1 MACGGSGWWLALL
14 RIHVAWERTL
24 LATAREVGEGT
35 ANADIYRVERG
46 KDIFV
51 TQPTRLYMERA
62 STMVAW
68 LNVVSTMSWE
78 LALLH
83 NTRLFSSLLL
93 LHTLTLTASPQ

>member
-1 MACGGSGWWLALL
+1 MWWPELL
-14 RIHVAWERTL
+14 RFRVTWEQTL
-24 LATAREVGEGT
+24 LAAAREVGEGT
-35 ANADIYRVERG
+35 ANADIYRVVRG

-83 NTRLFSSLLL
+83 NTCLFSSMLL
-93 LHTLTLTASPQ
+93 LHTLTLAASPPVD